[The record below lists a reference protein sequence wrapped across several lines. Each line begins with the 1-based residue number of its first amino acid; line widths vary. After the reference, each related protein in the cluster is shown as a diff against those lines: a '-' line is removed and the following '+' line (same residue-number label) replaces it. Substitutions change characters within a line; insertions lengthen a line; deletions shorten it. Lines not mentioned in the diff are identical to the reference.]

1 MHEGIRNI
9 METHPD
15 SQYLQGVFDMSSQY
29 LHLTHAD
36 NRMQN
41 WSTHVVPADTF
52 VPANVN
58 QVQRIPRRG
67 RGHRRAQHDE
77 AGTSNQGERAPS
89 HHGEQTP
96 LYQGEPS
103 GSNTQFTQNIFNT
116 EAPGP
121 YLYTTPPPYLT
132 FPSSQDSPQFGN
144 MLENCYQPSYDHNVN
159 RNNSPIS
166 FEGFD
171 IDMNVPWDQYETQEV
186 VEEGRPRRNRRAPD
200 CGTGGRLGH
209 HH

>member
-77 AGTSNQGERAPS
+77 AGTSNQGEWAPS

-96 LYQGEPS
+96 FIKVNPVVQIRS
-103 GSNTQFTQNIFNT
+103 SHR
-116 EAPGP
+116 
-121 YLYTTPPPYLT
+121 T
-132 FPSSQDSPQFGN
+132 FSTLKHLDRT
-144 MLENCYQPSYDHNVN
+144 YI
-159 RNNSPIS
+159 R
-166 FEGFD
+166 
-171 IDMNVPWDQYETQEV
+171 
-186 VEEGRPRRNRRAPD
+186 RP
-200 CGTGGRLGH
+200 LH
-209 HH
+209 I